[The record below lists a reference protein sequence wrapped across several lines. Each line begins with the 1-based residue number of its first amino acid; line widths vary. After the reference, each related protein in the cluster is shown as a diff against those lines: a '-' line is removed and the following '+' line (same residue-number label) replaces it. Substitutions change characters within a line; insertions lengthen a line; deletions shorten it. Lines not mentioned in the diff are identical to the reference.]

1 MESIKEPNAEQQ
13 LNVDKTSPPQNKAKP
28 LSSFTPLND
37 KSNHN
42 IMSRQNSAFKDL
54 KKDIKSDTVNIFP
67 NATPQKPQNCEYFN
81 SIISPFKEFP
91 FKPFNESPFKRTYN
105 MASPENNFR
114 FTSSINSKYMLNIL
128 IFFRNNIH

>member
-1 MESIKEPNAEQQ
+1 MKSTKEPNAEQQ
-13 LNVDKTSPPQNKAKP
+13 TNNDKTTPPQNKVKP
-28 LSSFTPLND
+28 LSSFTPIND

-81 SIISPFKEFP
+81 SIISPFKDYPFP
-91 FKPFNESPFKRTYN
+91 DTPYKHGNYN
-105 MASPENNFR
+105 MSSPENLR
-114 FTSSINSKYMLNIL
+114 FNSPMNGKFLFY
-128 IFFRNNIH
+128 

>member
-13 LNVDKTSPPQNKAKP
+13 LNVDKTSPPQNKAKA

-67 NATPQKPQNCEYFN
+67 NATPQKP
-81 SIISPFKEFP
+81 
-91 FKPFNESPFKRTYN
+91 
-105 MASPENNFR
+105 
-114 FTSSINSKYMLNIL
+114 
-128 IFFRNNIH
+128 